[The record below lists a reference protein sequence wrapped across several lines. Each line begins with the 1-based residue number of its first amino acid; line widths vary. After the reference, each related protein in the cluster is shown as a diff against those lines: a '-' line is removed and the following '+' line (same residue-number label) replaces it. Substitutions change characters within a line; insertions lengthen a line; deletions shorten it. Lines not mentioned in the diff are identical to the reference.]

1 MALAQSAL
9 STTIED
15 EPGERQAMPI
25 YLNIDDTNT
34 LADIQT
40 AMGAI
45 ISLIDGV
52 TDGKIVRAR
61 LVVNVT
67 LPGGLKASPV
77 TGSDNEETGLF
88 TFDLTGAVGKA
99 FAVDVPAVAQAILD
113 PANMN
118 RIDLTVAAAG
128 DFAARLYAVN
138 SDYQVTINTWSDVFE
153 FIRTAVKTFR
163 KHRRAAKRV

>member
-1 MALAQSAL
+1 MALAQSVL

-45 ISLIDGV
+45 VTLIDDV

-67 LPGGLKASPV
+67 LPGGLKASAA

-88 TFDLTGAVGKA
+88 TFDLTGAIGKA

-113 PANMN
+113 TGNMN
-118 RIDLTVAAAG
+118 RIDLTNTEASA
-128 DFAARLYAVN
+128 FAARLYAVN

-163 KHRRAAKRV
+163 KHRRQAKRV